1 MARDA
6 VARRGVLIRLACEA
20 FGVSQTC
27 YRYER
32 KRNAQNDQIADW
44 LLRLTD
50 NHRNWGFG
58 LCFLYLRNVKGFGWN
73 HKRIYRIYR
82 DTRFSDDKTP
92 LKTHV
97 AAHFPSRRFG
107 RSGGA
112 GLYVEIT
119 PGCVWMG
126 GGMYMPSGPDLQ
138 AIREHVADTYPR
150 IHRIVTSPSFNKT
163 VGPLGGDQLTRVP
176 RGYLKDHPAADYLR
190 YKQFLAGCEYP
201 PQFATSARFYSELL
215 SVFRTITPLV
225 RFLNQPLEARLT
237 PPPLLTDAAPPRD
250 PRRAAGLDQ
259 RAAPM
264 W

>member
-1 MARDA
+1 MSAMQHFTPAFFAFLRELHENNNRDWFA
-6 VARRGVLIRLACEA
+6 VNRSRFLADVERPMLAFINDFAPALRSISPAYIVDRR
-20 FGVSQTC
+20 
-27 YRYER
+27 
-32 KRNAQNDQIADW
+32 
-44 LLRLTD
+44 
-50 NHRNWGFG
+50 
-58 LCFLYLRNVKGFGWN
+58 
-73 HKRIYRIYR
+73 RIGGSMYRIYR

-92 LKTHV
+92 LKTYV

-119 PGCVWMG
+119 PGWVWMG